1 MPVHL
6 CSRPGTIK
14 CTVISEFAFLPV
26 CPFQLQ
32 ILILQ
37 IPTDMND
44 NRNTARHWRTIN
56 LYRYVAD
63 RIARADNATAQFV
76 TKNKQ
81 AYEQKH
87 ASFDF
92 PYRNQTRTEKWK
104 QRGKLAIQ
112 ERHKIYISCHY
123 ISMRIIVILKG
134 TAHVPKQTFQNRE
147 TL

>member
-6 CSRPGTIK
+6 CSRLSTIK
-14 CTVISEFAFLPV
+14 STVISELAFLPV

-32 ILILQ
+32 VLILQ
-37 IPTDMND
+37 IPADMND
-44 NRNTARHWRTIN
+44 NRNTARHCRTIN

-87 ASFDF
+87 ASF
-92 PYRNQTRTEKWK
+92 
-104 QRGKLAIQ
+104 
-112 ERHKIYISCHY
+112 
-123 ISMRIIVILKG
+123 
-134 TAHVPKQTFQNRE
+134 
-147 TL
+147 